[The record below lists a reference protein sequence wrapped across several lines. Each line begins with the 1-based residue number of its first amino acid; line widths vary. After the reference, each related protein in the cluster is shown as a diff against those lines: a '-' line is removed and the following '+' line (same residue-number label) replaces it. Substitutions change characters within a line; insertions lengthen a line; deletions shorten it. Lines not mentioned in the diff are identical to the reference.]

1 MGKTYKIIEI
11 VGISSKSY
19 DDAVKNAV
27 SEASKS
33 LTGLSWFEVVQMRGG
48 IKEGNIEEYQVI
60 LKVGFRLQD

>member
-27 SEASKS
+27 SEASKT
-33 LTGLSWFEVVQMRGG
+33 LTGLSWFEIVQMRGG

-60 LKVGFRLQD
+60 LKVGFRLLD

>member
-27 SEASKS
+27 SEASKT
-33 LTGLSWFEVVQMRGG
+33 LTGLSWFEIVQMRGG